1 MTIRKVGYLAGVFD
15 FCHKGHV
22 SIITRSLELCD
33 KLVVA
38 VVSDN
43 YARKYKKQ
51 EIFHDENERLN
62 VLQRLNMDLALV
74 IVDNNEHEPFFNEFS
89 ITHLFHGTDWEK
101 DQYIDFM
108 GRDAIQK
115 NGIEVVMLPHT
126 KGISSTSLR
135 NLQIER
141 KTINKTEEEKA

>member
-1 MTIRKVGYLAGVFD
+1 MSSKKVGYLAGVFD

-22 SIITRSLELCD
+22 SIIARSLELCD
-33 KLVVA
+33 ELVVA
-38 VVSDN
+38 VVSDR

-51 EIFHDENERLN
+51 EIAHNEIERFKM
-62 VLQRLNMDLALV
+62 LQQLNMDLTLV
-74 IVDNNEHEPFFNEFS
+74 IVDNNEHEPFFNEFK
-89 ITHLFHGTDWEK
+89 ITHLFHGTDWKK
-101 DQYIDFM
+101 DPYIDFM
-108 GRDAIQK
+108 GREVIQK

-141 KTINKTEEEKA
+141 KT

>member
-1 MTIRKVGYLAGVFD
+1 MKVGYLAGVFD
-15 FCHKGHV
+15 FCHEGHI

-51 EIFHDENERLN
+51 KIAYNENERLKM
-62 VLQRLNMDLALV
+62 LQHLNLDLILV
-74 IVDNNEHEPFFNEFS
+74 IVDNNEHEPFFDKFRV
-89 ITHLFHGTDWEK
+89 THLFHGTDWDK
-101 DQYIDFM
+101 DPYIDFM
-108 GRDAIQK
+108 GRDIIQK
-115 NGIEVVMLPHT
+115 NEIKVVMLPHT
-126 KGISSTSLR
+126 KGISSTVLR

-141 KTINKTEEEKA
+141 KTIQNIQEETK

>member
-1 MTIRKVGYLAGVFD
+1 MCIRD
-15 FCHKGHV
+15 
-22 SIITRSLELCD
+22 R
-33 KLVVA
+33 
-38 VVSDN
+38 
-43 YARKYKKQ
+43 
-51 EIFHDENERLN
+51 
-62 VLQRLNMDLALV
+62 LQRLNMDLALV

-101 DQYIDFM
+101 DLYIDFM